1 MSVEGAGTTERLS
14 FQIGNVANMA
24 GILGTMLFM
33 WPVLLIGGVLYF
45 GRYFLLAW
53 IESRRSETRLRD
65 ELEASQK
72 ALESIKTASLSG
84 AASRHQSI
92 ENKRIEAAQAIWN
105 AVVDLSK
112 LRYAAELAGSLKL

>member
-24 GILGTMLFM
+24 GILGTMLFL

-45 GRYFLLAW
+45 GRNFLLAW
-53 IESRRSETRLRD
+53 IKSRAVFGFDKELSRLRGEISRSETRLRD

-72 ALESIKTASLSG
+72 A
-84 AASRHQSI
+84 
-92 ENKRIEAAQAIWN
+92 
-105 AVVDLSK
+105 
-112 LRYAAELAGSLKL
+112 